1 MKQAR
6 ILTAAEFK
14 RVLAVI
20 DAHRHSERNRA
31 IFNLSFLGG
40 LRACEIAA
48 LRVGD
53 VVDDTDKVKTQVVLQ
68 AGMTKGN
75 ESNRV
80 IVSSAL
86 QKALQRYV
94 DAVCASKTPNTPLI
108 RSQKGGAFRALTIVQ
123 LFAKFYAKA
132 GIAGASSHSGRRQF
146 ITALAE
152 GQINVRVIQA
162 LARHKHVNTTMRY
175 IDVNDVKLQKAVEVA
190 GVICG

>member
-20 DAHRHSERNRA
+20 DAHRHNERNRA
-31 IFNLSFLGG
+31 IFHLSFLGG

-48 LRVGD
+48 LHISD
-53 VVDDTDKVKTQVVLQ
+53 VVDESFRVKSQIVLH
-68 AGMTKGN
+68 AGMTKGS

-80 IVSSAL
+80 IVSTAL

-94 DAVCASKTPNTPLI
+94 DAVCASKAPIAPFI
-108 RSQKGGAFRALTIVQ
+108 RSQKGGAFSALTIVQ
-123 LFAKFYAKA
+123 LFAKFYVKA

-175 IDVNDVKLQKAVEVA
+175 IDVNDVKLQNAVEIVST
-190 GVICG
+190 

>member
-20 DAHRHSERNRA
+20 DAYRHSERNRA
-31 IFNLSFLGG
+31 IFHLSFLGG
-40 LRACEIAA
+40 LRACEISA
-48 LRVGD
+48 LRISD
-53 VVDDTDKVKTQVVLQ
+53 VVGEDLRVKSQILLQ
-68 AGMTKGN
+68 ADMTKGS

-80 IVSSAL
+80 IVSTAL

-94 DAVCASKTPNTPLI
+94 DAVCASKAPTAPLI
-108 RSQKGGAFRALTIVQ
+108 KSQKGGAFSPLTMVQ
-123 LFAKFYAKA
+123 LFAKFYVKA

-175 IDVNDVKLQKAVEVA
+175 IDVNDVKLQNAVEV
-190 GVICG
+190 VKLI

>member
-14 RVLAVI
+14 RVVAVI

-31 IFNLSFLGG
+31 IFQLSFLGG

-53 VVDDTDKVKTQVVLQ
+53 VIDDSGKVKSQFVLS
-68 AGMTKGN
+68 ADMTKGR

-80 IVSSAL
+80 IVSSSL

-94 DAVCASKTPNTPLI
+94 DAVCASKSASAPLI
-108 RSQKGGAFRALTIVQ
+108 VSQKGGAFSPLTIVQ
-123 LFAKFYAKA
+123 LFAKFYEKA
-132 GIAGASSHSGRRQF
+132 GIEGASSHSGRRQF

-162 LARHKHVNTTMRY
+162 LARHRHVNTTMRY
-175 IDVNDVKLQKAVEVA
+175 IDVNEVKLQSAVEVVVA
-190 GVICG
+190 